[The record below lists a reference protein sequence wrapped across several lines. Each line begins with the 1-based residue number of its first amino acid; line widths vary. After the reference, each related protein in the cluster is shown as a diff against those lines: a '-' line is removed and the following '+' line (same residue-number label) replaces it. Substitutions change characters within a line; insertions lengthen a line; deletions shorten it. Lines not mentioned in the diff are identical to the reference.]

1 MCVTLY
7 YKLACTVYICWVGGV
22 NVKVVDRGKGPVVE
36 CSVWSVE
43 LFTINLHVLYVCVC
57 GGGGV
62 AGVNVELVNRS
73 KGPVIVECVGLFT
86 RLMHVLYMYVR
97 GVLLEIYIYC
107 ILNNSTCTCNF

>member
-7 YKLACTVYICWVGGV
+7 YKLACTVYMCWVGGV
-22 NVKVVDRGKGPVVE
+22 NVKVGNRGKGPVVE
-36 CSVWSVE
+36 CSVWNVE
-43 LFTINLHVLYVCVC
+43 LFTINLHVLYVW
-57 GGGGV
+57 GGGV

-107 ILNNSTCTCNF
+107 ILSNSTCTCNF